1 MTSAPNGADSTW
13 QGDDWNERTRGPI
26 GSVYQ
31 AKRADEVSWFQRDPA
46 VSRDLIQRV
55 APDRSSRI
63 IDVGGG
69 ASTLADAL
77 LAAGYSAL
85 TVLDI
90 AGGGLAQ
97 ARARLGEIAG
107 RVQWMAGDVRTI
119 DLLAAAFDV
128 WHDRAVFHFLTDPR
142 DRAAYARQLRT
153 AVRPGGHAIVAT
165 FAEDGP
171 ERCSG
176 LPVVRYSP
184 EALRLELGEP
194 FELIDSVRERHTTPS
209 GSSQSFVYC
218 LLRAAPHSM

>member
-1 MTSAPNGADSTW
+1 MDSRAHW
-13 QGDDWNERTRGPI
+13 E
-26 GSVYQ
+26 SVYQ
-31 AKRADEVSWFQRDPA
+31 AKRADEVSWFQREPA
-46 VSRDLIQRV
+46 VSRELIQRV

-69 ASTLADAL
+69 ASTLVDAL
-77 LAAGYSAL
+77 LATGYEAL

-90 AGGGLAQ
+90 ADGALAQ
-97 ARARLGEIAG
+97 ARVRLGERAG

-119 DLLAAAFDV
+119 DLPAAAFDV
-128 WHDRAVFHFLTDPR
+128 WHDRAVFHFLTDAR
-142 DRAAYARQLRT
+142 DRAAYAGQLRR

-184 EALRLELGEP
+184 EALRLEFGEP
-194 FELIDSVRERHTTPS
+194 FRLIDSVRELHTTPS

-218 LLRAAPHSM
+218 LFRTTDHSM